1 MKGPGIETGLLLCVI
16 LVLPLVRTSTA
27 FAGLRE
33 SVGGAPLSFFALNP
47 PPVRAARGP
56 FVAERFG
63 KEYASY
69 RERIRCWL

>member
-1 MKGPGIETGLLLCVI
+1 
-16 LVLPLVRTSTA
+16 
-27 FAGLRE
+27 LRE

-56 FVAERFG
+56 FVAKRFG